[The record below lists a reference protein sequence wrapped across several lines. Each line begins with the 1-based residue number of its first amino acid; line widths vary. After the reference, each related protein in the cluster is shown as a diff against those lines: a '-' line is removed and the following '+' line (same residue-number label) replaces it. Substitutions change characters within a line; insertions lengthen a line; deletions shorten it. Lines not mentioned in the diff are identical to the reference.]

1 MYVYESDN
9 LNVRVNV
16 NLTVCVSD
24 LEQSYVRVSNKVVRV
39 KSECLSV
46 NVRARVNILSVSVF
60 FLFFF

>member
-24 LEQSYVRVSNKVVRV
+24 LEQSYV
-39 KSECLSV
+39 
-46 NVRARVNILSVSVF
+46 IVSVKVCKSKE
-60 FLFFF
+60 